1 MSETTPD
8 VSPVNR
14 VSQAAQELF
23 AALQDLA
30 KEQIAA
36 LPSNVQ
42 ETLKQTV
49 ASVEKVVTDLQ
60 TNVAHV
66 TEQGKEQIKDFETR
80 LAQAWEVLFAP
91 KPVSTSEDSPSESA

>member
-14 VSQAAQELF
+14 VSQAAQELL

-49 ASVEKVVTDLQ
+49 ATVEKVMAEFQANATH
-60 TNVAHV
+60 VA
-66 TEQGKEQIKDFETR
+66 EQGKEQVKEIETR
-80 LAQAWEVLFAP
+80 LAKAWEVLSAP
-91 KPVSTSEDSPSESA
+91 KPGSTSEDTPSESA